1 MDINSIFFF
10 GEWVNIC
17 FIISKK
23 AVMASPTIKIYING
37 LNAPL
42 ELSISKDFPLRC
54 KINKIVL
61 FQNLIGKVSS
71 LLFFSFPLSQKL
83 ISYFAF
89 HLFNGIYN
97 NKILFKFLISNDNN
111 YFQNSINYKYYE
123 KYKNESCKEKLNI
136 LLKEQNFKNIIS
148 IFPPFSY
155 NNIGHYIDDIF
166 GNYIAILSNNDGV
179 NNYVNHIKNI
189 QAIGGIN
196 NLLPIAELM
205 LKYRNTRY
213 NIISENSILK
223 YLNILKDIIIEHND
237 NLYDANKNYFFSN
250 LGLFLE
256 RFPSNIYTEKLL
268 YILIDIGKEVFLYS
282 DNDNKNINQNYN
294 YINNILLNE
303 KIFSKFSYE
312 NQVKLWDEVHKFFIS
327 DYSKIKESLNIY
339 KICILLRFY
348 DENRYKEYCCQKH
361 ASVIQIKSKNIGKN
375 NNKSIK
381 NIMDP

>member
-1 MDINSIFFF
+1 
-10 GEWVNIC
+10 
-17 FIISKK
+17 
-23 AVMASPTIKIYING
+23 
-37 LNAPL
+37 
-42 ELSISKDFPLRC
+42 
-54 KINKIVL
+54 
-61 FQNLIGKVSS
+61 
-71 LLFFSFPLSQKL
+71 
-83 ISYFAF
+83 
-89 HLFNGIYN
+89 
-97 NKILFKFLISNDNN
+97 
-111 YFQNSINYKYYE
+111 
-123 KYKNESCKEKLNI
+123 
-136 LLKEQNFKNIIS
+136 
-148 IFPPFSY
+148 
-155 NNIGHYIDDIF
+155 
-166 GNYIAILSNNDGV
+166 
-179 NNYVNHIKNI
+179 
-189 QAIGGIN
+189 
-196 NLLPIAELM
+196 M

-223 YLNILKDIIIEHND
+223 YLNILKDIIIEDND